1 MDVWLNTLFS
11 SRIFPSWRPPAW
23 LRARALWLPNGLLL
37 AALAVTGVLLAQ
49 ALWLLRGSG
58 EPPQVVSAPSP
69 QGAGAT
75 VAPAD
80 AVAAAALLGRAPVA
94 AGSAAVRAADL
105 GVSLVGVFAG
115 GQPPLAMIQ
124 SGAKVLVLKPGDAVV
139 PGVVIQSIE
148 PDRVLVLRAG
158 VLEALSFPPAPNLD
172 AAPPPSAA
180 ALGAPSASS
189 SPAANPPPNATVRA
203 QVQQA
208 LKQPQSLLSLVRINP
223 VQQGGALS
231 GYALSPVPGQEAF
244 MRALGLHPGDVI
256 TSVDGLPLNNPA
268 TLPAILPKLNSG
280 QPMTLLVER
289 GGLPVDVTINLDTL
303 Q

>member
-1 MDVWLNTLFS
+1 M
-11 SRIFPSWRPPAW
+11 
-23 LRARALWLPNGLLL
+23 LPNLLLL
-37 AALAVTGVLLAQ
+37 AALGLAGVWLAQ
-49 ALWLLRGSG
+49 VVWLFA
-58 EPPQVVSAPSP
+58 EPSAPPPAIAS
-69 QGAGAT
+69 GASKQALNT
-75 VAPAD
+75 TPPASIVAG
-80 AVAAAALLGRAPVA
+80 AALLGRAPVA
-94 AGSAAVRAADL
+94 AGSTTVRAADL

-158 VLEALSFPPAPNLD
+158 VLEALSFPPAPRLNT
-172 AAPPPSAA
+172 APAPSAA
-180 ALGAPSASS
+180 ALGAPNASAPSS
-189 SPAANPPPNATVRA
+189 SSTPALSPPAAANATVRA
-203 QVQQA
+203 QV
-208 LKQPQSLLSLVRINP
+208 KQVLEKPQSLLSLVRISP

-268 TLPAILPKLNSG
+268 TLPTIMPKLNSG